1 MDAGRDNLMQVK
13 NTNPPVR
20 LTGRHITVTEAMED
34 YIRRRLTVLHLDYPT
49 ILAVHA
55 MLGLEKYRH
64 RVDIVL
70 RCNRHITI
78 KTRAETEDMYA
89 SIDQAFDRVA
99 RQIRK
104 YHTRL
109 MCAGSPRRKSV
120 RSSMFSRA

>member
-1 MDAGRDNLMQVK
+1 MQIK

-20 LTGRHITVTEAMED
+20 VTGRHITVTESMED
-34 YIRRRLTVLHLDYPT
+34 YFRRRLAALHLDYPT
-49 ILAVHA
+49 ILAVQA
-55 MLGLEKYRH
+55 TLGLEKYRH
-64 RVDIVL
+64 RADIIL

-78 KTRAETEDMYA
+78 KTSAETDDMYA

-99 RQIRK
+99 RQMRK

-120 RSSMFSRA
+120 RSSMLSRA